1 MAEFRAL
8 SLALGVS
15 SDEEEPRPEEI
26 SQNSIA
32 LGLDSVP
39 RTGTRDVFVLKQN
52 ERNKMLG
59 RRRRNQVG
67 PGRGEVPR
75 GEQRL
80 AIQRDN
86 RVKRIQFKREM
97 TSDEVIL
104 TFKDA
109 FCGYRIEQGR
119 RRVRPTNTIVRQ
131 LLRSATTRAEF
142 YKSTASGHAVERLA
156 FHQQFPTG
164 QELLAAYSRSTSKI
178 YVYLYANQE
187 TEPQREQPSRSVAE
201 LVRHRLTPNAHS
213 TPVQVSDDDIIMVEP
228 PTATAG
234 AEGEQR
240 DDLSDTVVLPSNGA
254 ENQPDEES
262 VNEES
267 EDNGIVVDS
276 FQGSMNDTISAINEE
291 EVATFPQVGEY
302 QNQHIFDPIE
312 LRDIDPNV
320 DDLICLTPTMDLVSE
335 LPELSSLDFEMVC
348 QQSLKLRKI
357 LVIIVFDNSSVATI
371 QRTLQGLHAT
381 DCIFWC
387 VSLDSSEFNKETVTG
402 FLDNMQRQNQIESG
416 LARAKDT
423 LETVERRF
431 DESYLTCSGC
441 QSTQE
446 KVTSHSAACQTV
458 ERELATGQP
467 LHPSLISVA
476 CQASGRKLSTSEVAV
491 ETDREEIATPRSMAA
506 VLRQVRKAKVPAQ
519 PDHGGIKVS
528 ARGRNGV
535 TSKIFLEG
543 TTFQGM
549 YDYIGS
555 KDDQPL
561 YFQLVTFDG
570 KIVHK
575 TERIFHPVV
584 LNIKESE
591 SDEYKEISQFFE
603 ETDIFLGDG
612 INDGRGSESN
622 ENCEET

>member
-119 RRVRPTNTIVRQ
+119 RRVTYKYDCTTASTISNNKY
-131 LLRSATTRAEF
+131 RSKAEF

-156 FHQQFPTG
+156 FHEQFPTG

-187 TEPQREQPSRSVAE
+187 TEPQREQPSRSVADP
-201 LVRHRLTPNAHS
+201 VRHHLTPNAHS

-262 VNEES
+262 VNEENEEN

-291 EVATFPQVGEY
+291 EVATFPQ
-302 QNQHIFDPIE
+302 
-312 LRDIDPNV
+312 
-320 DDLICLTPTMDLVSE
+320 
-335 LPELSSLDFEMVC
+335 
-348 QQSLKLRKI
+348 
-357 LVIIVFDNSSVATI
+357 
-371 QRTLQGLHAT
+371 
-381 DCIFWC
+381 
-387 VSLDSSEFNKETVTG
+387 
-402 FLDNMQRQNQIESG
+402 
-416 LARAKDT
+416 
-423 LETVERRF
+423 
-431 DESYLTCSGC
+431 
-441 QSTQE
+441 
-446 KVTSHSAACQTV
+446 
-458 ERELATGQP
+458 
-467 LHPSLISVA
+467 
-476 CQASGRKLSTSEVAV
+476 
-491 ETDREEIATPRSMAA
+491 
-506 VLRQVRKAKVPAQ
+506 
-519 PDHGGIKVS
+519 
-528 ARGRNGV
+528 
-535 TSKIFLEG
+535 
-543 TTFQGM
+543 
-549 YDYIGS
+549 
-555 KDDQPL
+555 
-561 YFQLVTFDG
+561 
-570 KIVHK
+570 
-575 TERIFHPVV
+575 
-584 LNIKESE
+584 
-591 SDEYKEISQFFE
+591 
-603 ETDIFLGDG
+603 
-612 INDGRGSESN
+612 
-622 ENCEET
+622 